1 MASSHDR
8 ALDLGKQLFTLGK
21 ERQKQLQEEGSLLG
35 ALLNRQKDLKSIATA
50 INEEGVI
57 RNGISE
63 RYLKIIAD
71 SVENQEELSDAIG
84 DAFPGLVRLSKG
96 AAQFSKTLQV
106 LVAANPMLALF
117 AAGMA
122 LGKVLLG
129 VQKAITDTRKELGVS
144 AITAAKITAQN
155 KVLGQVVKAYGLD
168 VEDIKS
174 AQASIRQDL
183 GASAQEAVNLSVSF
197 ARTAAATGQS
207 SQDLAKTLSIME
219 SMSGA
224 SREVLL
230 NQIRNNAAMIEAAG
244 VAPSLVMQ
252 DIASN
257 SEFFAQFAKEGGQNL
272 IQAATAARKLGLD
285 MSAVAS
291 VTESL
296 LDFESSIEASMEAS
310 MLLGRNIN
318 TDRARQ
324 LALIGDQ
331 KGLMEEVRRIAG
343 GEAEFEAM
351 NQLQRMALAKAVGT
365 SVEQLSRL
373 VRNNTATAT
382 TATAA
387 PAGGDGV
394 FNELAAQTP
403 FLQTIAKST
412 KEMAAG

>member
-1 MASSHDR
+1 
-8 ALDLGKQLFTLGK
+8 
-21 ERQKQLQEEGSLLG
+21 
-35 ALLNRQKDLKSIATA
+35 
-50 INEEGVI
+50 
-57 RNGISE
+57 
-63 RYLKIIAD
+63 
-71 SVENQEELSDAIG
+71 
-84 DAFPGLVRLSKG
+84 
-96 AAQFSKTLQV
+96 
-106 LVAANPMLALF
+106 
-117 AAGMA
+117 
-122 LGKVLLG
+122 
-129 VQKAITDTRKELGVS
+129 
-144 AITAAKITAQN
+144 
-155 KVLGQVVKAYGLD
+155 
-168 VEDIKS
+168 
-174 AQASIRQDL
+174 
-183 GASAQEAVNLSVSF
+183 
-197 ARTAAATGQS
+197 
-207 SQDLAKTLSIME
+207 
-219 SMSGA
+219 
-224 SREVLL
+224 
-230 NQIRNNAAMIEAAG
+230 MIEAAG

>member
-1 MASSHDR
+1 MARSQEIKDIANELNNLR
-8 ALDLGKQLFTLGK
+8 NTAKNELKEMGTLTQALFNIKEK
-21 ERQKQLQEEGSLLG
+21 ERDINKVLNEQGGIKRSITNNLVRDTKTLVDEQEKVNDAIRDGLPG
-35 ALLNRQKDLKSIATA
+35 IVSIA
-50 INEEGVI
+50 E
-57 RNGISE
+57 S
-63 RYLKIIAD
+63 AD
-71 SVENQEELSDAIG
+71 KFRQTLSAL
-84 DAFPGLVRLSKG
+84 A
-96 AAQFSKTLQV
+96 T
-106 LVAANPMLALF
+106 ANPLLAVLTGAIALF
-117 AAGMA
+117 
-122 LGKVLLG
+122 KVFSEIAEE
-129 VQKAITDTRKELGVS
+129 VTNTRKELGVS
-144 AITAAKITAQN
+144 LTQSVAITAQN
-155 KVLGQVVKAYGLD
+155 KVLAQVAKGFGLTI
-168 VEDIKS
+168 EDIQS
-174 AQASIRQDL
+174 AQASIRNDL
-183 GASAQEAVNLSVSF
+183 GASVQESVRLSLSF

-207 SQDLAKTLSIME
+207 SEDLAKTLSIME

-230 NQIRNNAAMIEAAG
+230 NQMRNNAAMIEAAG
-244 VAPSLVMQ
+244 VAPALVMQ

-310 MLLGRNIN
+310 MILGRSIN

-351 NQLQRMALAKAVGT
+351 NVLERQTLARALGT

-412 KEMAAG
+412 KEMATG

>member
-1 MASSHDR
+1 MPR
-8 ALDLGKQLFTLGK
+8 GTPLIK
-21 ERQKQLQEEGSLLG
+21 ELAQDYK
-35 ALLNRQKDLKSIATA
+35 LLNEKIEEQGPIEARLNGLLAQRENQLALINQHNDKGLKLTREMVDETKKIPPETEKFGNA
-50 INEEGVI
+50 I
-57 RNGISE
+57 RN
-63 RYLKIIAD
+63 IA
-71 SVENQEELSDAIG
+71 
-84 DAFPGLVRLSKG
+84 PGLVSMAKSAYDTYTSFKDLLPAGFGFVGIAVAIG
-96 AAQFSKTLQV
+96 AAL
-106 LVAANPMLALF
+106 L
-117 AAGMA
+117 
-122 LGKVLLG
+122 KV
-129 VQKAITDTRKELGVS
+129 QEAITDTRKELGVS
-144 AITAAKITAQN
+144 AIEAAKITAQN
-155 KVLGQVVKAYGLD
+155 KILGQVVKAYGLD

-174 AQASIRQDL
+174 AQAAIRQNL
-183 GASAQEAVNLSVSF
+183 GASAKEAVSLSVSF
-197 ARTAAATGQS
+197 AKTSAFTGQS
-207 SQDLAKTLSIME
+207 SEDLAKTLSIME

-230 NQIRNNAAMIEAAG
+230 NQIRSNAAMIEAAG
-244 VAPSLVMQ
+244 IAPALVMQ

-257 SEFFAQFAKEGGQNL
+257 SEFFASFAKEGGQNL

-285 MSAVAS
+285 MSTVAS

-331 KGLMEEVRRIAG
+331 KGLMEEVRRIVG
-343 GEAEFEAM
+343 DEADFEAM
-351 NQLQRMALAKAVGT
+351 NVLERRALGKAFGT
-365 SVEQLSRL
+365 SVEELSRL

-403 FLQTIAKST
+403 YLQTMAKGI
-412 KEMAAG
+412 KEMATG